1 MARAPLGSYLMLCLL
16 LFSSVLFQV
25 SAAQSTN
32 VTTATS
38 GTPSPTVSANV
49 TTFLTTSS
57 YTLTTVSHSG
67 NIATT
72 ITTVLPT
79 VYNATST
86 IQASAANSTS
96 SASPTPTP
104 IILATRI
111 SPAFGVLGAILI
123 ITGLP
128 SAFWGHKNRWTSFF
142 LIGFYTLSLVC
153 FVLIVKFG
161 ILPAINPPNNT
172 LQGMF
177 VLASA
182 VAGVMG
188 GAFTIF
194 FWKATKYFIG
204 AWGGFAFGLWIQCF
218 RNGGLI
224 TPVGMRWILYIAC
237 SVVAFVLCTIPKLHW
252 HMLLVATAFVGSS
265 AFMLGVDCYTTAGL
279 KEFYVW
285 NLGFTTLFPK
295 YVNNGIAFP
304 VTQTMEIELGLIG
317 AIALMG
323 GAVQLRI
330 LRVLQRKLREI
341 AEEEK
346 KRDEEAELNAS
357 GRFAELSKEQ
367 QEWERDHPSLGKHAR
382 EGSGYSGTP
391 LMNDFPS
398 RGSQEGRAST
408 FTLVGGRGR
417 YTSGVSDFMAAP
429 TPDEDI
435 KRVVRDVQAPG
446 VLPALDLGLGIQ
458 QDVPSGFITDN
469 DPDSSDTKHSD
480 VRKTAISAEL
490 EDLHRKEELLA
501 EIQTIRRSID
511 ALRSETPGP
520 DSDDSRSRRIS
531 LTSRRTLSYDLDNA
545 IAPRPHTRPPR
556 QPDPRGRVHSL
567 ELSKLI
573 DTPPLGAS
581 IGRPT
586 SVPLRDDD
594 WDSYVHDRKLVQP
607 PAGVTAPIPTS
618 RVSTTGSL
626 SAQQRLPVPPAVTE
640 ALSQRKRRESLLDP
654 GVGPDTSA
662 KDTSDEDAPIA
673 TLATA
678 RAQTRKP
685 KPYFNGTI
693 PAVLLS
699 SQSPAAA
706 APPPQRYTPAIFS
719 RTPLSPEPER
729 SNIPIVLPPT
739 RPLKAA
745 PVEPPSNVP
754 IIIPRGQSAMIAAP
768 VARPAEPQR
777 IATFEELEE
786 RHREK
791 MRGLQAP
798 LTEAAK
804 QNAEV
809 EAAKRRWERSK
820 AVEREAVNRRQAEK
834 AAELAREEKEKLRRK
849 SEDGLGKTGPEE
861 EKNPERRPRGISADK
876 LAAMGGANNSSKRQ
890 SVLRVEDWQRHQQDV
905 ELGVRPER
913 PGAKR
918 ESRVMK
924 TETNATVPFPGQ
936 NRPRDLA
943 MDRRRSTGFPRDPP
957 S

>member
-1 MARAPLGSYLMLCLL
+1 MARAPPGLCLMLCLFL
-16 LFSSVLFQV
+16 CSSLFSQV
-25 SAAQSTN
+25 SAQSTN
-32 VTTATS
+32 LTTASS

-57 YTLTTVSHSG
+57 YTLTSVSHSG

-86 IQASAANSTS
+86 IQANSSTPTS

-104 IILATRI
+104 IVLATRI
-111 SPAFGVLGAILI
+111 TPAFGVLGAILI

-182 VAGVMG
+182 VAGIMG

-218 RNGGLI
+218 KNGGLI

-237 SVVAFVLCTIPKLHW
+237 SVVAFVLCTIPRIHW

-265 AFMLGVDCYTTAGL
+265 AFILGVDCYTTAGL

-285 NLGFTTLFPK
+285 NLGFTSLFPK

-317 AIALMG
+317 AITLMG

-330 LRVLQRKLREI
+330 LRVLQRKLKEI
-341 AEEEK
+341 AQEEK

-357 GRFAELSKEQ
+357 GKFQELSKEQ
-367 QEWERDHPSLGKHAR
+367 EEWERDHPALGMHGRTA
-382 EGSGYSGTP
+382 SGYSGTP
-391 LMNDFPS
+391 LMKDFPT
-398 RGSQEGRAST
+398 RGSQDGRASM

-429 TPDEDI
+429 SPDEDT
-435 KRVVRDVQAPG
+435 KRIARDSQAPG
-446 VLPALDLGLGIQ
+446 ALPALDLGLGIQ

-480 VRKTAISAEL
+480 VRKAGVSLEL
-490 EDLHRKEELLA
+490 EDLARKEELLA

-511 ALRSETPGP
+511 ALRSETPGL

-556 QPDPRGRVHSL
+556 QPDPRGRAQSM
-567 ELSKLI
+567 ELSKLM

-594 WDSYVHDRKLVQP
+594 WDSYVRDRKLLQP
-607 PAGVTAPIPTS
+607 PAGVSAPIPTS
-618 RVSTTGSL
+618 RMSTTGSL

-673 TLATA
+673 TLRTH
-678 RAQTRKP
+678 TKKS
-685 KPYFNGTI
+685 KPYFNSTI
-693 PAVLLS
+693 PAVLTS
-699 SQSPAAA
+699 SQPPAAA
-706 APPPQRYTPAIFS
+706 ARYPPAILS
-719 RTPLSPEPER
+719 RNPPLSPEPER

-739 RPLKAA
+739 RPSKAA
-745 PVEPPSNVP
+745 AAEPSSNIP
-754 IIIPRGQSAMIAAP
+754 TIIPRGQSAFIAAP
-768 VARPAEPQR
+768 VAKRPEPQR
-777 IATFEELEE
+777 VATFEEMEE

-798 LTEAAK
+798 ITEAEK
-804 QNAEV
+804 QNAE
-809 EAAKRRWERSK
+809 

-849 SEDGLGKTGPEE
+849 SEDGLGKVGPEDD
-861 EKNPERRPRGISADK
+861 KNPERRPRGINADK
-876 LAAMGGANNSSKRQ
+876 LAAIGGVNNPSSSKRQ
-890 SVLRVEDWQRHQQDV
+890 SVLRVEDWQRHQQDA

-913 PGAKR
+913 TAGAKR
-918 ESRVMK
+918 ESRAMK
-924 TETNATVPFPGQ
+924 AEANATVPFPGQ
-936 NRPRDLA
+936 SRPRDLA
-943 MDRRRSTGFPRDPP
+943 MDRRRSAGVPRDPP

>member
-1 MARAPLGSYLMLCLL
+1 MARAPPGSYFMLGLL
-16 LFSSVLFQV
+16 LCSSLFFQV
-25 SAAQSTN
+25 LAQSTN
-32 VTTATS
+32 QTTASS
-38 GTPSPTVSANV
+38 GTPSPTVAANV
-49 TTFLTTSS
+49 TAFLTTSS
-57 YTLTTVSHSG
+57 YTLTSVSHSG

-79 VYNATST
+79 VYNATAT
-86 IQASAANSTS
+86 IHANSSTPTS
-96 SASPTPTP
+96 SASASPTPTP
-104 IILATRI
+104 IVLATRI
-111 SPAFGVLGAILI
+111 TPAFGVLGAILI

-161 ILPAINPPNNT
+161 ILPAINTPNNT

-182 VAGVMG
+182 VAGIMG

-218 RNGGLI
+218 KNGGLI
-224 TPVGMRWILYIAC
+224 TPVGMRWILYIVC
-237 SVVAFVLCTIPKLHW
+237 TVVAFVLCTIPKIHW

-265 AFMLGVDCYTTAGL
+265 AFILGVDCYTTAGL

-295 YVNNGIAFP
+295 YIDNGIAFP

-330 LRVLQRKLREI
+330 LRILQRKLKEI

-346 KRDEEAELNAS
+346 KRDEEAEINAA
-357 GRFAELSKEQ
+357 GKFRELSKEQ
-367 QEWERDHPSLGKHAR
+367 EEWEQDHPPLGMHGRTA
-382 EGSGYSGTP
+382 SGYSGTP
-391 LMNDFPS
+391 LMKDFPTRS
-398 RGSQEGRAST
+398 SQDGRASV

-429 TPDEDI
+429 APDEDI
-435 KRVVRDVQAPG
+435 KRVARDSQAPG
-446 VLPALDLGLGIQ
+446 ALPALDLGLGIQ
-458 QDVPSGFITDN
+458 HDVPSGFITDN

-480 VRKTAISAEL
+480 VKKAISLEL
-490 EDLHRKEELLA
+490 EDLARKEELLA

-511 ALRSETPGP
+511 ALRSDTPGP

-556 QPDPRGRVHSL
+556 QPDPRNRVQSL
-567 ELSKLI
+567 ELSKLM

-594 WDSYVHDRKLVQP
+594 WDSYVRDL
-607 PAGVTAPIPTS
+607 PTS

-626 SAQQRLPVPPAVTE
+626 SAQQRLPVPSAVTE
-640 ALSQRKRRESLLDP
+640 ALSQRKQREILLDP
-654 GVGPDTSA
+654 SVGPDTSA

-673 TLATA
+673 MLVAA
-678 RAQTRKP
+678 HAQTKRSKS
-685 KPYFNGTI
+685 YFNSTI
-693 PAVLLS
+693 PAVLAP
-699 SQSPAAA
+699 SQLPAAA
-706 APPPQRYTPAIFS
+706 TRYPPVILS
-719 RTPLSPEPER
+719 RNTSLIPEPER

-745 PVEPPSNVP
+745 VEPSGNIPM
-754 IIIPRGQSAMIAAP
+754 IIPRGQSANIAAP
-768 VARPAEPQR
+768 VAKKPEPQR
-777 IATFEELEE
+777 VATFEEMEE

-798 LTEAAK
+798 ITEAEK
-804 QNAEV
+804 QNAQV
-809 EAAKRRWERSK
+809 QAAKDRWERSK
-820 AVEREAVNRRQAEK
+820 AAEREAVNRRQAEK
-834 AAELAREEKEKLRRK
+834 AAEIAREEKEKVRRR
-849 SEDGLGKTGPEE
+849 SEDGLGKTGPEDD
-861 EKNPERRPRGISADK
+861 KNVERRHKGISADK
-876 LAAMGGANNSSKRQ
+876 LAAISGVNNPPSSKRQ
-890 SVLRVEDWQRHQQDV
+890 SVLRVEDWQRHQHDV
-905 ELGVRPER
+905 ELGIRPDR
-913 PGAKR
+913 AAGAKR
-918 ESRVMK
+918 ESRGMK
-924 TETNATVPFPGQ
+924 AEANATVPFPGQ
-936 NRPRDLA
+936 SRP
-943 MDRRRSTGFPRDPP
+943 MDRRRSAGVPRDPP

>member
-1 MARAPLGSYLMLCLL
+1 MARAPPGLCLMLCLL
-16 LFSSVLFQV
+16 LCSSFFFQV
-25 SAAQSTN
+25 SAQSTN
-32 VTTATS
+32 QTTASS

-57 YTLTTVSHSG
+57 YTLTSVSHSG

-86 IQASAANSTS
+86 IHANSSTPTS
-96 SASPTPTP
+96 SASASPTPTP
-104 IILATRI
+104 IVLATRI
-111 SPAFGVLGAILI
+111 TPAFGVLGAILI

-161 ILPAINPPNNT
+161 ILPAINPPSNT

-182 VAGVMG
+182 VAGIMG

-218 RNGGLI
+218 KNGGLI

-237 SVVAFVLCTIPKLHW
+237 TVVAFILCTIPKLHW

-265 AFMLGVDCYTTAGL
+265 AFILGVDCYTTAGL

-285 NLGFTTLFPK
+285 NLGFTSLFPK
-295 YVNNGIAFP
+295 YVSNGIAFP

-330 LRVLQRKLREI
+330 LRILQRKLKEI

-346 KRDEEAELNAS
+346 KRDEEAEINAA
-357 GRFAELSKEQ
+357 GKFRELSTEQ
-367 QEWERDHPSLGKHAR
+367 EEWERDHPSLGMHGRTA
-382 EGSGYSGTP
+382 SGYSGTP
-391 LMNDFPS
+391 LMKDFPTRS
-398 RGSQEGRAST
+398 SQDGRASV

-417 YTSGVSDFMAAP
+417 YTSGVSEFMAAP
-429 TPDEDI
+429 APDEDI
-435 KRVVRDVQAPG
+435 KRVPRESQALG
-446 VLPALDLGLGIQ
+446 ALPVLDLGLGIQ
-458 QDVPSGFITDN
+458 HDVPSGFITDN

-480 VRKTAISAEL
+480 VKKAISSEL
-490 EDLHRKEELLA
+490 EDLARKEELLA

-511 ALRSETPGP
+511 ALRSETPGL
-520 DSDDSRSRRIS
+520 DSDDSRSHRIS

-556 QPDPRGRVHSL
+556 QPDPRGRAQSM
-567 ELSKLI
+567 ELAKLI

-594 WDSYVHDRKLVQP
+594 WDSYVRDRKLLQP

-626 SAQQRLPVPPAVTE
+626 SAQQRLPIPPAVTE
-640 ALSQRKRRESLLDP
+640 ALSQRKQREILLDP
-654 GVGPDTSA
+654 SIGPDTSA

-673 TLATA
+673 TLVS
-678 RAQTRKP
+678 AQRKP
-685 KPYFNGTI
+685 KSYFNSTI
-693 PAVLLS
+693 PAVS
-699 SQSPAAA
+699 APSQPPAAA
-706 APPPQRYTPAIFS
+706 ARYPPAILS
-719 RTPLSPEPER
+719 RSTSLLPEPER

-745 PVEPPSNVP
+745 VAEPSSNIP
-754 IIIPRGQSAMIAAP
+754 MIIPRGQSTSIAAP
-768 VARPAEPQR
+768 VAKKPEPQR
-777 IATFEELEE
+777 VATFEEMEE

-798 LTEAAK
+798 ITEAEK
-804 QNAEV
+804 QNAELQ
-809 EAAKRRWERSK
+809 AAKDRWERSK
-820 AVEREAVNRRQAEK
+820 TAEREAVNRRQAEK
-834 AAELAREEKEKLRRK
+834 AAGIAREEKEKLRRR
-849 SEDGLGKTGPEE
+849 SEDKTGPEDD
-861 EKNPERRPRGISADK
+861 KNLERRPKGIRADK
-876 LAAMGGANNSSKRQ
+876 LAAINGVNNPSSSKRQ

-905 ELGVRPER
+905 ELGIRPER
-913 PGAKR
+913 AAGAKR
-918 ESRVMK
+918 DSRGMK
-924 TETNATVPFPGQ
+924 TEANATVPFPGQ
-936 NRPRDLA
+936 SRP
-943 MDRRRSTGFPRDPP
+943 MDRRRSAGVPRDPP